1 MLEDGARADA
11 TLKKPRAEDDSR
23 TPSDA
28 WNANPREDQTAILA
42 TRRSLSD
49 SKPKGNTKKKARH
62 RHKKGFTITNLF
74 CDSEG
79 ALTKLKDE
87 INSGGILLETT
98 PPNNHDSHIEV
109 QIKVTKERVRSIEN
123 SLPTSCAATCS

>member
-23 TPSDA
+23 IPSDA
-28 WNANPREDQTAILA
+28 WNAIPREDQTAILA
-42 TRRSLSD
+42 ARRSLSD
-49 SKPKGNTKKKARH
+49 SKPKGNTKKKKYQKKKGNT

-74 CDSEG
+74 CDGEG

-87 INSGGILLETT
+87 TNSGGTLLGTS
-98 PPNNHDSHIEV
+98 PPDNHDSHVEV
-109 QIKVTKERVRSIEN
+109 QIKVTKE
-123 SLPTSCAATCS
+123 